1 MNHFN
6 IMEKNPFVK
15 NKKYNPD
22 VLVNHGKKIGE
33 RTNVEYK
40 KKDELF
46 NSQINSTSL
55 NVKLDKPIND
65 LDNEIQRKILER
77 KDQEFDFKG
86 KKNIIPS
93 SNPNEFNQFNDLKNN
108 KERDNEN
115 KQIIKDENNYD
126 NVMDDL
132 KKLGILN

>member
-1 MNHFN
+1 
-6 IMEKNPFVK
+6 MEKNPFVK

-22 VLVNHGKKIGE
+22 VLVNHGKKISE

-40 KKDELF
+40 KKDEFF

-115 KQIIKDENNYD
+115 KQIKKDEDNYD

>member
-1 MNHFN
+1 
-6 IMEKNPFVK
+6 
-15 NKKYNPD
+15 
-22 VLVNHGKKIGE
+22 
-33 RTNVEYK
+33 
-40 KKDELF
+40 
-46 NSQINSTSL
+46 
-55 NVKLDKPIND
+55 
-65 LDNEIQRKILER
+65 
-77 KDQEFDFKG
+77 
-86 KKNIIPS
+86 